1 MTFQENINVKRSMAE
16 IWRQGFL
23 KENFQ
28 KEFIKALLL

>member
-1 MTFQENINVKRSMAE
+1 MAFREKINVKRSMTE